1 MLWKVE
7 HSRKYLEE
15 RWDRDQVDW
24 VKIIE
29 SESEEK
35 YTNPPNRYSSTSLI
49 NKLEELGIGRPSTY
63 VSIIESITSVFINS
77 ESSLKPRILA
87 IALINNFMK
96 PYFNQYIDY
105 EFSKTMED
113 ELDLILESK
122 NPEESKIKFLQKSH
136 ETIKSHVEDYGI
148 QDPLALTTVKLPF
161 ESRYVVKTGRIQGKI
176 PYPYLLRDD
185 DFKVGLPPEITI
197 EEIEEEILIDE
208 EELSEYQQ
216 KRFGPRGDL
225 IIQKQQLIQ
234 PIQDQIFNAIR
245 ELAKSRNY
253 DFIFDK
259 SADIVMLYSD
269 KRYDVSDQILRTI
282 SRANNR
288 KKVDSRKDKR
298 EIENESLIDETTV
311 VSDIENK
318 EKEDISD
325 EKVSTPNKKLTVKEL
340 LEQRKQKNSDKRK
353 VKD

>member
-1 MLWKVE
+1 M
-7 HSRKYLEE
+7 
-15 RWDRDQVDW
+15 
-24 VKIIE
+24 
-29 SESEEK
+29 
-35 YTNPPNRYSSTSLI
+35 
-49 NKLEELGIGRPSTY
+49 
-63 VSIIESITSVFINS
+63 
-77 ESSLKPRILA
+77 
-87 IALINNFMK
+87 
-96 PYFNQYIDY
+96 
-105 EFSKTMED
+105 
-113 ELDLILESK
+113 
-122 NPEESKIKFLQKSH
+122 
-136 ETIKSHVEDYGI
+136 
-148 QDPLALTTVKLPF
+148 
-161 ESRYVVKTGRIQGKI
+161 
-176 PYPYLLRDD
+176 
-185 DFKVGLPPEITI
+185 I

-325 EKVSTPNKKLTVKEL
+325 QKVSAPNKKLTVKEL
-340 LEQRKQKNSDKRK
+340 LEQRKQKNSNKRK

>member
-1 MLWKVE
+1 MKKSYFFILLFLTSTFIFAQRGIKIGYIDTE
-7 HSRKYLEE
+7 YILENLPEYNQISKRLEE
-15 RWDRDQVDW
+15 KAGDWKKEIEERARKIDQ
-24 VKIIE
+24 KKE
-29 SESEEK
+29 
-35 YTNPPNRYSSTSLI
+35 
-49 NKLEELGIGRPSTY
+49 
-63 VSIIESITSVFINS
+63 
-77 ESSLKPRILA
+77 SLKSERIL
-87 IALINNFMK
+87 
-96 PYFNQYIDY
+96 
-105 EFSKTMED
+105 
-113 ELDLILESK
+113 
-122 NPEESKIKFLQKSH
+122 
-136 ETIKSHVEDYGI
+136 
-148 QDPLALTTVKLPF
+148 LTS
-161 ESRYVVKTGRIQGKI
+161 EM
-176 PYPYLLRDD
+176 
-185 DFKVGLPPEITI
+185 I

-311 VSDIENK
+311 VSEIENK
-318 EKEDISD
+318 EKDDTLE

-340 LEQRKQKNSDKRK
+340 LEQRKQKNSNKRK

>member
-1 MLWKVE
+1 MKKSYFFILLFLTSIFIFGQRGTKIGYIDTEYILENLPEYNQISKRLEEKAGDWKKE
-7 HSRKYLEE
+7 IEERSRKI
-15 RWDRDQVDW
+15 DQ
-24 VKIIE
+24 KKE
-29 SESEEK
+29 
-35 YTNPPNRYSSTSLI
+35 
-49 NKLEELGIGRPSTY
+49 
-63 VSIIESITSVFINS
+63 
-77 ESSLKPRILA
+77 SLKSERIL
-87 IALINNFMK
+87 
-96 PYFNQYIDY
+96 
-105 EFSKTMED
+105 
-113 ELDLILESK
+113 
-122 NPEESKIKFLQKSH
+122 
-136 ETIKSHVEDYGI
+136 
-148 QDPLALTTVKLPF
+148 LTS
-161 ESRYVVKTGRIQGKI
+161 EM
-176 PYPYLLRDD
+176 
-185 DFKVGLPPEITI
+185 I

-311 VSDIENK
+311 ASEIENK
-318 EKEDISD
+318 EKDDSSE

-340 LEQRKQKNSDKRK
+340 LEQRKQKNSNKRK

>member
-1 MLWKVE
+1 MKKSYFFILFFLTCSFIFGQRGIKIGYIDTEYILENLPEYNQISKRLEEKAGDWKKE
-7 HSRKYLEE
+7 IEERSRKI
-15 RWDRDQVDW
+15 DQ
-24 VKIIE
+24 KKE
-29 SESEEK
+29 
-35 YTNPPNRYSSTSLI
+35 
-49 NKLEELGIGRPSTY
+49 
-63 VSIIESITSVFINS
+63 
-77 ESSLKPRILA
+77 SLKSERIL
-87 IALINNFMK
+87 
-96 PYFNQYIDY
+96 
-105 EFSKTMED
+105 
-113 ELDLILESK
+113 
-122 NPEESKIKFLQKSH
+122 
-136 ETIKSHVEDYGI
+136 
-148 QDPLALTTVKLPF
+148 LTS
-161 ESRYVVKTGRIQGKI
+161 EM
-176 PYPYLLRDD
+176 
-185 DFKVGLPPEITI
+185 I
-197 EEIEEEILIDE
+197 EEVEEEILIEE

-298 EIENESLIDETTV
+298 EIENESLIDDTTV
-311 VSDIENK
+311 ASEIENK
-318 EKEDISD
+318 EKDDPSE

-340 LEQRKQKNSDKRK
+340 LEQRKQKNSNKRK

>member
-1 MLWKVE
+1 MKKGFLLILLFLISSFIFAQRGIKIGYIDTE
-7 HSRKYLEE
+7 YILENLPEYNQISKRLEE
-15 RWDRDQVDW
+15 KAADW
-24 VKIIE
+24 KKEIEERTRKINQKKE
-29 SESEEK
+29 
-35 YTNPPNRYSSTSLI
+35 
-49 NKLEELGIGRPSTY
+49 
-63 VSIIESITSVFINS
+63 
-77 ESSLKPRILA
+77 SLKSERIL
-87 IALINNFMK
+87 
-96 PYFNQYIDY
+96 
-105 EFSKTMED
+105 
-113 ELDLILESK
+113 
-122 NPEESKIKFLQKSH
+122 
-136 ETIKSHVEDYGI
+136 
-148 QDPLALTTVKLPF
+148 LTS
-161 ESRYVVKTGRIQGKI
+161 EM
-176 PYPYLLRDD
+176 
-185 DFKVGLPPEITI
+185 I

-208 EELSEYQQ
+208 EELNEYQQ

-340 LEQRKQKNSDKRK
+340 LEQRKQKNSNKRK

>member
-1 MLWKVE
+1 MKKSYFFILLFLTSTFIFGQRGIKIGYIDTEYILENLPEYNQISKRLEEKAGDWKKE
-7 HSRKYLEE
+7 IEERSRKI
-15 RWDRDQVDW
+15 DQ
-24 VKIIE
+24 KKE
-29 SESEEK
+29 
-35 YTNPPNRYSSTSLI
+35 
-49 NKLEELGIGRPSTY
+49 
-63 VSIIESITSVFINS
+63 
-77 ESSLKPRILA
+77 SLKSERIL
-87 IALINNFMK
+87 
-96 PYFNQYIDY
+96 
-105 EFSKTMED
+105 
-113 ELDLILESK
+113 
-122 NPEESKIKFLQKSH
+122 
-136 ETIKSHVEDYGI
+136 
-148 QDPLALTTVKLPF
+148 LTS
-161 ESRYVVKTGRIQGKI
+161 EM
-176 PYPYLLRDD
+176 
-185 DFKVGLPPEITI
+185 I

-311 VSDIENK
+311 VSEIENK
-318 EKEDISD
+318 EKDDTLD

-340 LEQRKQKNSDKRK
+340 LEQRKQKNSNKRK

>member
-1 MLWKVE
+1 MIKSYFFILLFLTSTFIFAQRGIKIGYIDTEYILENLPEYNQIYKRLEEKAGDWKKE
-7 HSRKYLEE
+7 IEERSRKI
-15 RWDRDQVDW
+15 DQ
-24 VKIIE
+24 KKE
-29 SESEEK
+29 
-35 YTNPPNRYSSTSLI
+35 
-49 NKLEELGIGRPSTY
+49 
-63 VSIIESITSVFINS
+63 
-77 ESSLKPRILA
+77 SLKSERIL
-87 IALINNFMK
+87 
-96 PYFNQYIDY
+96 
-105 EFSKTMED
+105 
-113 ELDLILESK
+113 
-122 NPEESKIKFLQKSH
+122 
-136 ETIKSHVEDYGI
+136 
-148 QDPLALTTVKLPF
+148 LTS
-161 ESRYVVKTGRIQGKI
+161 EM
-176 PYPYLLRDD
+176 
-185 DFKVGLPPEITI
+185 I

-340 LEQRKQKNSDKRK
+340 LEQRKQKNSNKRK

>member
-1 MLWKVE
+1 MKKSYFFILLFLVSTFIFAQRGIKIGYIDTEYILENLPEYNQISKRLEEKAGDWKKE
-7 HSRKYLEE
+7 IEERSRKI
-15 RWDRDQVDW
+15 DQ
-24 VKIIE
+24 KKE
-29 SESEEK
+29 
-35 YTNPPNRYSSTSLI
+35 
-49 NKLEELGIGRPSTY
+49 
-63 VSIIESITSVFINS
+63 
-77 ESSLKPRILA
+77 SLKSERIL
-87 IALINNFMK
+87 
-96 PYFNQYIDY
+96 
-105 EFSKTMED
+105 
-113 ELDLILESK
+113 
-122 NPEESKIKFLQKSH
+122 
-136 ETIKSHVEDYGI
+136 
-148 QDPLALTTVKLPF
+148 LTS
-161 ESRYVVKTGRIQGKI
+161 EM
-176 PYPYLLRDD
+176 
-185 DFKVGLPPEITI
+185 I

-311 VSDIENK
+311 TSEIEIK
-318 EKEDISD
+318 KKDDPSE

-340 LEQRKQKNSDKRK
+340 LEQRKQKNSNKRK

>member
-1 MLWKVE
+1 MKKSYFFILLFLTSTFIFGQRGIKKGYIDTEYILENLPEYNQISKRLEEKAGDWKKE
-7 HSRKYLEE
+7 IEERSRKI
-15 RWDRDQVDW
+15 DQ
-24 VKIIE
+24 KKE
-29 SESEEK
+29 
-35 YTNPPNRYSSTSLI
+35 
-49 NKLEELGIGRPSTY
+49 
-63 VSIIESITSVFINS
+63 
-77 ESSLKPRILA
+77 SLKSERIL
-87 IALINNFMK
+87 
-96 PYFNQYIDY
+96 
-105 EFSKTMED
+105 
-113 ELDLILESK
+113 
-122 NPEESKIKFLQKSH
+122 
-136 ETIKSHVEDYGI
+136 
-148 QDPLALTTVKLPF
+148 LTS
-161 ESRYVVKTGRIQGKI
+161 EM
-176 PYPYLLRDD
+176 
-185 DFKVGLPPEITI
+185 I
-197 EEIEEEILIDE
+197 EEIEQEILIDE

-298 EIENESLIDETTV
+298 EIENESLIDERTV

-340 LEQRKQKNSDKRK
+340 LEQRKQKNSNKRK

>member
-1 MLWKVE
+1 MKKSYFFILLFLTSTFIFGQRGVKIGYIDTEYILENLPEYNQISKRLEEKAGDWKKE
-7 HSRKYLEE
+7 IEERSRKI
-15 RWDRDQVDW
+15 DQ
-24 VKIIE
+24 KKE
-29 SESEEK
+29 
-35 YTNPPNRYSSTSLI
+35 
-49 NKLEELGIGRPSTY
+49 
-63 VSIIESITSVFINS
+63 
-77 ESSLKPRILA
+77 SLKSERIL
-87 IALINNFMK
+87 
-96 PYFNQYIDY
+96 
-105 EFSKTMED
+105 
-113 ELDLILESK
+113 
-122 NPEESKIKFLQKSH
+122 
-136 ETIKSHVEDYGI
+136 
-148 QDPLALTTVKLPF
+148 LTS
-161 ESRYVVKTGRIQGKI
+161 EM
-176 PYPYLLRDD
+176 
-185 DFKVGLPPEITI
+185 I

-259 SADIVMLYSD
+259 SADIVMLYSN

-311 VSDIENK
+311 ISEIENK
-318 EKEDISD
+318 EKDDASE
-325 EKVSTPNKKLTVKEL
+325 EKVSTPDKKLTVKEL
-340 LEQRKQKNSDKRK
+340 LEQRKQKNSNKRK

>member
-1 MLWKVE
+1 MKKSYFFILLFVTSTFIFGQRGIKIGYIDTEYILENLPEYNQISKRLEEKAGDWKKE
-7 HSRKYLEE
+7 IEERSRKI
-15 RWDRDQVDW
+15 DQ
-24 VKIIE
+24 KKE
-29 SESEEK
+29 
-35 YTNPPNRYSSTSLI
+35 
-49 NKLEELGIGRPSTY
+49 
-63 VSIIESITSVFINS
+63 
-77 ESSLKPRILA
+77 SLKSERIL
-87 IALINNFMK
+87 
-96 PYFNQYIDY
+96 
-105 EFSKTMED
+105 
-113 ELDLILESK
+113 
-122 NPEESKIKFLQKSH
+122 
-136 ETIKSHVEDYGI
+136 
-148 QDPLALTTVKLPF
+148 LTS
-161 ESRYVVKTGRIQGKI
+161 EM
-176 PYPYLLRDD
+176 
-185 DFKVGLPPEITI
+185 I

-340 LEQRKQKNSDKRK
+340 LEQRKQKNSNKRK

>member
-1 MLWKVE
+1 MKKSYFFILLFLVSTFIFAQRGIKIGYIDTEYILENLPEYNQISKRLEEKAGDWKKE
-7 HSRKYLEE
+7 IEERSRKI
-15 RWDRDQVDW
+15 DQ
-24 VKIIE
+24 KKE
-29 SESEEK
+29 
-35 YTNPPNRYSSTSLI
+35 
-49 NKLEELGIGRPSTY
+49 
-63 VSIIESITSVFINS
+63 
-77 ESSLKPRILA
+77 SLKSERIL
-87 IALINNFMK
+87 
-96 PYFNQYIDY
+96 
-105 EFSKTMED
+105 
-113 ELDLILESK
+113 
-122 NPEESKIKFLQKSH
+122 
-136 ETIKSHVEDYGI
+136 
-148 QDPLALTTVKLPF
+148 LTS
-161 ESRYVVKTGRIQGKI
+161 EM
-176 PYPYLLRDD
+176 
-185 DFKVGLPPEITI
+185 I
-197 EEIEEEILIDE
+197 EEVEEEILIEE

-311 VSDIENK
+311 LSEIENK
-318 EKEDISD
+318 EKDDVSE

-340 LEQRKQKNSDKRK
+340 LEQRKQKNSNKRK

>member
-1 MLWKVE
+1 MKKSYFFILLFLTSTFIFGQRGIKIGYIDTEYILENLPEYNQISKRLEEKAGDWKKE
-7 HSRKYLEE
+7 IEERSRKI
-15 RWDRDQVDW
+15 DQ
-24 VKIIE
+24 KKE
-29 SESEEK
+29 
-35 YTNPPNRYSSTSLI
+35 
-49 NKLEELGIGRPSTY
+49 
-63 VSIIESITSVFINS
+63 
-77 ESSLKPRILA
+77 SLKSERIL
-87 IALINNFMK
+87 
-96 PYFNQYIDY
+96 
-105 EFSKTMED
+105 
-113 ELDLILESK
+113 
-122 NPEESKIKFLQKSH
+122 
-136 ETIKSHVEDYGI
+136 
-148 QDPLALTTVKLPF
+148 LTS
-161 ESRYVVKTGRIQGKI
+161 EM
-176 PYPYLLRDD
+176 
-185 DFKVGLPPEITI
+185 I

-298 EIENESLIDETTV
+298 EIENESLIDETTD

-340 LEQRKQKNSDKRK
+340 LEQRKQKNSNKRK

>member
-1 MLWKVE
+1 MKKSYFFILLFLTSTFIFGQRGIKIGYIDTEYILENLPEYNQISKRLEEKAGDWKKE
-7 HSRKYLEE
+7 IEERSRKI
-15 RWDRDQVDW
+15 DQ
-24 VKIIE
+24 KKE
-29 SESEEK
+29 
-35 YTNPPNRYSSTSLI
+35 
-49 NKLEELGIGRPSTY
+49 
-63 VSIIESITSVFINS
+63 
-77 ESSLKPRILA
+77 SLKSERIL
-87 IALINNFMK
+87 
-96 PYFNQYIDY
+96 
-105 EFSKTMED
+105 
-113 ELDLILESK
+113 
-122 NPEESKIKFLQKSH
+122 
-136 ETIKSHVEDYGI
+136 
-148 QDPLALTTVKLPF
+148 LTS
-161 ESRYVVKTGRIQGKI
+161 EM
-176 PYPYLLRDD
+176 
-185 DFKVGLPPEITI
+185 I

-298 EIENESLIDETTV
+298 EIENESLIDETKV
-311 VSDIENK
+311 ASEIENK
-318 EKEDISD
+318 EKDDPSE

-340 LEQRKQKNSDKRK
+340 LEQRKQKNSNKRK

>member
-1 MLWKVE
+1 MKKSYFFILLFLVSTFIFAQRGIKIGYIDTEYILENLPEYNQISKRLEEKAGDWKKE
-7 HSRKYLEE
+7 IEERSRKI
-15 RWDRDQVDW
+15 DQ
-24 VKIIE
+24 K
-29 SESEEK
+29 K
-35 YTNPPNRYSSTSLI
+35 Q
-49 NKLEELGIGRPSTY
+49 
-63 VSIIESITSVFINS
+63 
-77 ESSLKPRILA
+77 SLKSERIL
-87 IALINNFMK
+87 
-96 PYFNQYIDY
+96 
-105 EFSKTMED
+105 
-113 ELDLILESK
+113 
-122 NPEESKIKFLQKSH
+122 
-136 ETIKSHVEDYGI
+136 
-148 QDPLALTTVKLPF
+148 LTS
-161 ESRYVVKTGRIQGKI
+161 EM
-176 PYPYLLRDD
+176 
-185 DFKVGLPPEITI
+185 I

-288 KKVDSRKDKR
+288 KKVDSRKNKR
-298 EIENESLIDETTV
+298 EIENESLIDETIV
-311 VSDIENK
+311 ASKIENK
-318 EKEDISD
+318 EKDEPSE

-340 LEQRKQKNSDKRK
+340 LEQRKQKNSNKRK